1 MGGIAVILNP
11 ASGSGTGESA
21 VQKITE
27 LFAARGAEATVTLAH
42 GGKALREAADAAVQ
56 AGCRTLVAGGG
67 DGTVNA
73 LAGAVVGRD
82 VRLGVL
88 PLGTLN
94 HFAKDLGIPLDLG
107 AAVDV
112 VLDGRAQPVDL
123 GEVNGRIFLNNS
135 SIGVYPSIVELRNRY
150 GGSGMAKWAAAL
162 WATLAVLRRRPF
174 LGVRIETPDR
184 AVVRRT
190 PFVFVGN
197 NEYRMVGLRAASRE
211 SLTGGR
217 LAVYVMDAGGRRGLL
232 RLAWQVFWRG
242 AEQARELDLM
252 LVEEAAVETRR
263 RTLQVA
269 LDGEVIVLASP
280 LRYRSL
286 PQAVRVTVPRTPG

>member
-1 MGGIAVILNP
+1 VGGIAVILNP

-21 VQKITE
+21 AQTIAD
-27 LFAARGAEATVTLAH
+27 LFAARGAEATITLASE
-42 GGKALREAADAAVQ
+42 GAALREAGDAAVEP
-56 AGCRTLVAGGG
+56 GCRILVAGGG

-174 LGVRIETPDR
+174 LGVRIETPDE

-197 NEYRMVGLRAASRE
+197 NEYRMAGLRAASRE

-242 AEQARELDLM
+242 AERVHELDLL

-269 LDGEVIVLASP
+269 IDGEVIVLASP

-286 PQAVRVTVPRTPG
+286 PQAVRVTVPRAPG

>member
-1 MGGIAVILNP
+1 VGGIAVILNP
-11 ASGSGTGESA
+11 ASGSGDAETA

-27 LFAARGAEATVTLAH
+27 IFAARNAEATVTPAR
-42 GGKALREAADAAVQ
+42 GGSALRSAAEAAVE
-56 AGCRTLVAGGG
+56 AGCRILVAGGG

-73 LAGAVVGRD
+73 VAGAVVGRD
-82 VRLGVL
+82 VRFGVL

-94 HFAKDLGIPLDLG
+94 HFAKDLGIPLDLSEAIG
-107 AAVDV
+107 V
-112 VLDGRAQPVDL
+112 VLDGRVQAVDL

-135 SIGVYPSIVELRNRY
+135 SIGVYPRIVEMRNRY
-150 GGSGMAKWAAAL
+150 GGRGPAKWAAAL
-162 WATLAVLRRRPF
+162 WATLTVLRRRPF
-174 LGVRIETPDR
+174 LGVRIETPDQ

-197 NEYRMVGLRAASRE
+197 NQYQMTGLRAGSRE

-217 LAVYVMDAGGRRGLL
+217 LAVYVMNASARRGLL
-232 RLAWQVFWRG
+232 QLAWQVFWRG
-242 AEQARELDLM
+242 ADRVRELDLL
-252 LVEEAAVETRR
+252 LVEEATIDTRR

-269 LDGEVIVLASP
+269 LDGEVIALNSP

-286 PQAVRVTVPRTPG
+286 PAAIRVTVP

>member
-1 MGGIAVILNP
+1 VGGIVVILNP
-11 ASGSGTGESA
+11 ASGSGTGGSA
-21 VQKITE
+21 AQKIAE
-27 LFAARGAEATVTLAH
+27 LFAARGAAATVTLARDVT
-42 GGKALREAADAAVQ
+42 ALREAGDAAVK
-56 AGCRTLVAGGG
+56 AGCRILVAGGG

-73 LAGAVVGRD
+73 LVGAVVDRD
-82 VRLGVL
+82 VTLGVL

-94 HFAKDLGIPLDLG
+94 HFAKDLGIPFDLA

-135 SIGVYPSIVELRNRY
+135 SIGVYPRIVELRNRY
-150 GGSGMAKWAAAL
+150 GGSGMAKWAAAV

-174 LGVRIETPDR
+174 LGVRIETPDQ

-197 NEYRMVGLRAASRE
+197 NEYRMAGLRAASRE

-217 LAVYVMDAGGRRGLL
+217 LAVYLMNAGGRPGLL
-232 RLAWQVFWRG
+232 RLAWRVFWRG
-242 AEQARELDLM
+242 ADRARELELL
-252 LVEEAAVETRR
+252 LVKEAAVETRR
-263 RTLQVA
+263 RTLRVA
-269 LDGEVIVLASP
+269 LDGEVIVLNSP
-280 LRYRSL
+280 LLYRSL
-286 PQAVRVTVPRTPG
+286 PEAVRVTVP